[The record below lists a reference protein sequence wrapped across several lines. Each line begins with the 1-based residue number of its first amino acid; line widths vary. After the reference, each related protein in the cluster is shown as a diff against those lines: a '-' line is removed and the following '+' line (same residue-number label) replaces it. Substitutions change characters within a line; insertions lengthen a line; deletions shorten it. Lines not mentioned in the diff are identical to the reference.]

1 MAFTRLQQHSSAVSS
16 NLGGGTAPMDKGKRQ
31 RKEQKQLQ
39 MPKEKDTTIKEKAT
53 VMGKGYGA
61 NDKGKPKG
69 KAQWQTVQQNKGH
82 NGKGKNKG
90 DSKGKG
96 KNPMSGCYICGQP
109 GHLARDVEQWSTTC
123 QRQNKSKH
131 KMQQDNG
138 MINKMDTMPVGT
150 TETLLFLPAP
160 NSIHSNLHYQH
171 PHHNNHKMD
180 RKTIHQQYMQ
190 YIQ

>member
-1 MAFTRLQQHSSAVSS
+1 MEKA
-16 NLGGGTAPMDKGKRQ
+16 TAQ
-31 RKEQKQLQ
+31 TTKESQKEKHNGR
-39 MPKEKDTTIKEKAT
+39 PYNRTKDTTAKERTKETAKEKERTLCQAVT
-53 VMGKGYGA
+53 FVG
-61 NDKGKPKG
+61 NLDIL
-69 KAQWQTVQQNKGH
+69 QE
-82 NGKGKNKG
+82 
-90 DSKGKG
+90 
-96 KNPMSGCYICGQP
+96 I
-109 GHLARDVEQWSTTC
+109 VEQWSTTC

-150 TETLLFLPAP
+150 TETLLVLPAP

-190 YIQ
+190 YIQWQHHSKISN